1 MDKVGIVFGCF
12 IPLHKGHLS
21 LIDKALE
28 NDKVIIGV
36 CGYDL
41 DRGKDFIP
49 FKDRIE
55 LIKEIF
61 KDNKFKVS
69 VVDDHK
75 IGLTGKFDLE
85 SWKVWCNELFKNADL
100 DPLENEITWYLGE
113 QSYLEML
120 KKIYPKHTFKF
131 VERTIIPVSGT
142 MIRENPKENI
152 KEIHPVFIKYLKE
165 KNII

>member
-21 LIDKALE
+21 LIDKALG

-61 KDNKFKVS
+61 KDLTVVS
-69 VVDDHK
+69 VDDHK

-100 DPLENEITWYLGE
+100 NPLENEITWYLGE
-113 QSYLEML
+113 QSYLKML
-120 KKIYPKHTFKF
+120 KKIYPKHTFKL
-131 VERTIIPVSGT
+131 VERTVIPVSGT

>member
-21 LIDKALE
+21 LIDKALK
-28 NDKVIIGV
+28 NDRVIIGV

-69 VVDDHK
+69 AVDDHK

-100 DPLENEITWYLGE
+100 NPLENEITWYLGE

-120 KKIYPKHTFKF
+120 KKIYPKHTFEL
-131 VERTIIPVSGT
+131 VERTIIPISGT

>member
-21 LIDKALE
+21 LIDKALK
-28 NDKVIIGV
+28 DDRVIIGV

-61 KDNKFKVS
+61 KDLTVVS
-69 VVDDHK
+69 VDDHK

-85 SWKVWCNELFKNADL
+85 SWKLWCNELFKNADL

-113 QSYLEML
+113 QSYLDML
-120 KKIYPKHTFKF
+120 KKIYPKHTFEL
-131 VERTIIPVSGT
+131 VERTVIPVSGT

-152 KEIHPVFIKYLKE
+152 KEIHPVFKKYLKE

>member
-1 MDKVGIVFGCF
+1 MNKVGIVFGCF

-28 NDKVIIGV
+28 NDKVVIGV

-61 KDNKFKVS
+61 KDLTIDVVS
-69 VVDDHK
+69 VDDHK

-100 DPLENEITWYLGE
+100 NPLENEITWYLGE

-120 KKIYPKHTFKF
+120 KKIYPKHTFEL
-131 VERTIIPVSGT
+131 VERTVIPVSGT

-152 KEIHPVFIKYLKE
+152 KEIHPVFIEYLKE

>member
-21 LIDKALE
+21 LVDKALK

-49 FKDRIE
+49 FKDRVE

-61 KDNKFKVS
+61 NDLTVVS
-69 VVDDHK
+69 VDDHK

-100 DPLENEITWYLGE
+100 DPLENEIAWYLGE

-120 KKIYPKHTFKF
+120 KTIYPKHTFEL
-131 VERTIIPVSGT
+131 VERAVIPVSGT

-152 KEIHPVFIKYLKE
+152 KEIHPVFIEYLKE

>member
-1 MDKVGIVFGCF
+1 LDKVGIVFGCF

-21 LIDKALE
+21 LVDKALK

-49 FKDRIE
+49 FKDRVE

-61 KDNKFKVS
+61 NDLTVVS
-69 VVDDHK
+69 VDDHK

-100 DPLENEITWYLGE
+100 DPLENEIAWYLGE

-120 KKIYPKHTFKF
+120 KTIYPKHTFEL
-131 VERTIIPVSGT
+131 VERAVIPVSGT

-152 KEIHPVFIKYLKE
+152 KEIHPVFIEYLKE

>member
-12 IPLHKGHLS
+12 IPLHSGHLS
-21 LIDKALE
+21 LIDKALKE

-36 CGYDL
+36 CGFDN

-49 FKDRIE
+49 FKDRIK
-55 LIKEIF
+55 LVKSIF
-61 KDNKFKVS
+61 KESIIS

-85 SWKVWCNELFKNADL
+85 SWKIWSKEFFDNANVN
-100 DPLENEITWYLGE
+100 PLENEITWYLGE
-113 QSYLEML
+113 QSYIEKLSSL
-120 KKIYPKHTFKF
+120 YKDHKFKF

-142 MIRENPKENI
+142 MIRENPEKFVD
-152 KEIHPVFIKYLKE
+152 KIHPVFEQYLRE
-165 KNII
+165 RNEI